1 MGYFNFIKKT
11 MSSPRL
17 SALLLSLVLGASLL
31 AAGCAA
37 PVAVAVA
44 SYGADGALLVGTG
57 KTSGD
62 HMASMVSK
70 KDCALWRILRGRK
83 ICNDRD
89 GERDPYDVNYS
100 EPYRSVSEDGV
111 QYGPPLRAAP
121 DAPAASWDAAVY
133 KTAPSQPAPVAP
145 AEPVTA
151 VADAAP
157 APEPVIAAPA
167 APKPKKTK
175 GRSVKKPSRGPAA
188 PAP

>member
-1 MGYFNFIKKT
+1 
-11 MSSPRL
+11 MSFPRL
-17 SALLLSLVLGASLL
+17 SLFVLPVIFGASLL
-31 AAGCAA
+31 AGGCAA

-57 KTSGD
+57 KTSSD

-70 KDCALWRILRGRK
+70 RDCALWRIIRGRK
-83 ICNDRD
+83 ICNDRE
-89 GERDPYDVNYS
+89 GERDPYDVNYN

-121 DAPAASWDAAVY
+121 DAPAASWDVAAY
-133 KTAPSQPAPVAP
+133 KTPPSPPAPAAP
-145 AEPVTA
+145 PEPVTA
-151 VADAAP
+151 AADAPP
-157 APEPVIAAPA
+157 APEPATVAPA
-167 APKPKKTK
+167 APKPKKVTK